1 MEIYGSKSDG
11 GEFGLR
17 LKLFSQ
23 KICQY
28 HLFNRKS
35 LIEVNQF

>member
-1 MEIYGSKSDG
+1 MEMYGSKSEG

-28 HLFNRKS
+28 HLLTRKN
-35 LIEVNQF
+35 LIQMNQF